1 MPLKAAPAPDPA
13 PVLSAAAREREL
25 YRYYQPDEESM
36 ERTADGVKIPKAS
49 LDPCL
54 TAFAQLGAL
63 RLNAKRGII
72 TLSHGH
78 TEFLLAESGQA
89 LSLQRDDDD
98 GDKLWHGV
106 GAFACP
112 SETHS
117 TIGSEL
123 VDHFC
128 RTEDEYTVNT
138 DLTKDDRYKNNC
150 VVNGEPHVRFLAAV
164 PLRAPSSNAVIGNYI
179 VADDKPRD
187 GLKDTDVEFMIDMGV
202 TVMDYLEAGLIKK
215 KHYRSERML
224 KAITLFVEGKTSLR
238 DWWLK
243 WGHRIQQPS
252 QKRRRHASVLEKLAD
267 DEFGVQ
273 EPVPNL
279 PKGFDSKQWPEDES
293 QPSRTPSSISGTS
306 KDDSRDNRPQL
317 SRVDSHINSADSY
330 GSVAQSSQTWRE
342 RNSSVTTL
350 ENLADPNAEHN
361 ENKSSVSFDLPVP
374 PTTDSSDA
382 PKGLQDALVSSEMKA
397 VFSRASNLIREAIG
411 VQGVIFFDAS
421 IGSFGGNLDGASVD
435 DKPPGAYTDQATV
448 TSEDENARK
457 RFTSD
462 NDTSGSSHSDSTSHL
477 ESLEKSC
484 NILGFSTRRR
494 SSLRGHALSQEY
506 GKLPESMMKRLL
518 KRYPHGKIFNFDH
531 DGNFSS
537 SESSYTSNTDMQ
549 TEKPILPQEKPR
561 RRHRHSKEADAKA
574 ILKILPGARSVFWF
588 PLWDQNRERWFS
600 GSLIWSTSPTRVM
613 CPLEDLTYLA
623 AFGNSAMAEISRI
636 SAQVLEKMKSDFIS
650 SISHEMRSPLHGVL
664 ASVEFLQET
673 TLTEMQEDMVNNI
686 HTSGKV
692 LLDTINHV
700 LDFSKVNRKSK
711 NNTRIPKTAG
721 KRRKKFSLD
730 KPITV
735 EAEVEEITDILVLSE
750 EVIESIC
757 AGHNLVKY
765 VSSPIA
771 ERSSFVN
778 SDDRPIHIIADIE
791 WRPSWVFDIDPGA
804 WSRILMNLFSNAREY
819 FRIYLFSRMILETFV
834 HLKYTKAGF
843 VKISLEIDNR
853 GANSGPDSRESLL
866 LKVRDSGI
874 GISEEFLKHRLFKPF
889 AQEDSLVNGSGLG
902 LSILQHIIRDLG
914 GTIHFTSELGTGTEV
929 VVRLPLTARDSIP
942 TKQGD
947 VDILSEV
954 REVVE
959 GFKFR
964 LDGFDRYPDI
974 TETPTGILPP
984 ESEAAM
990 LLKSTAQSMLIDWF
1004 NMEPVLLDNEAS
1016 GIDLVVIMDPGLGDV
1031 GVKNILDS
1039 YDNQLPSKSGKSIA
1053 IVLCSGYH
1061 RPAPLH
1067 NCGKFRI
1074 FYLQQSYVPHKLA
1087 KVLHSAFC
1095 KSDITE
1101 EDLRTGQ
1108 NTVGELLNQ
1117 AGPSVSQT
1125 VDKVL
1130 QDTIETKDFE
1140 LGDQKSPS
1148 PTNPPDHTSPLP
1160 EPSNPA
1166 PTRPKEM
1173 RVLLV
1178 EDNEINLRLL
1188 VATMR
1193 KLKIKHYTATNGL
1206 EALNTYKKLNGF
1218 CDVIL
1223 MDISMPVMSGI
1234 ESARRIRR
1242 WERDMKCEPT
1252 KLIAL
1257 TGAAN
1262 PATRQEAFSVGMD
1275 LYLTKPLPMKELREM
1290 MEVVRKGREKEGGDV
1305 GEEEEGVDD

>member
-1 MPLKAAPAPDPA
+1 MPLKAAPAPA
-13 PVLSAAAREREL
+13 PILSAAAREREL

-78 TEFLLAESGQA
+78 NEFLLAESGQA

-98 GDKLWHGV
+98 GDKLWQGV
-106 GAFACP
+106 GVFECP
-112 SETHS
+112 SETDS

-128 RTEDEYTVNT
+128 RTEDEYTVIT
-138 DLTKDDRYKNNC
+138 DLTKDDRLKNNC
-150 VVNGEPHVRFLAAV
+150 VVTGEPHVRFVAAV
-164 PLRAPSSNAVIGNYI
+164 PLRAPSSNAVIGIYV

-187 GLKDTDVEFMIDMGV
+187 GLKDTDVDFMIDMGV

-243 WGHRIQQPS
+243 WGHRIQQHS
-252 QKRRRHASVLEKLAD
+252 QKRRRHASVLERLAD

-279 PKGFDSKQWPEDES
+279 PKGLDSEQWPEDES
-293 QPSRTPSSISGTS
+293 LPSQTPSSISGTS
-306 KDDSRDNRPQL
+306 KDDFRDNRPPIP
-317 SRVDSHINSADSY
+317 RVDSHIASADSY
-330 GSVAQSSQTWRE
+330 GSATQSSQTGRE

-350 ENLADPNAEHN
+350 ETLADPNAERN

-374 PTTDSSDA
+374 PTTDSSDVS
-382 PKGLQDALVSSEMKA
+382 KKFQDAQVSSEMKA

-421 IGSFGGNLDGASVD
+421 IGSFGGNLDGASVE
-435 DKPPGAYTDQATV
+435 DKPLGAYTDPTTV
-448 TSEDENARK
+448 SSEDENARK
-457 RFTSD
+457 RSTSD
-462 NDTSGSSHSDSTSHL
+462 NDMSGSSYSDFTSHL
-477 ESLEKSC
+477 ETPEKTC

-494 SSLRGHALSQEY
+494 SSLRGHALSEEY

-549 TEKPILPQEKPR
+549 TEKLILPQEKPR

-600 GSLIWSTSPTRVM
+600 GSFIWSTSPTRVM
-613 CPLEDLTYLA
+613 CPSEDLTYLA

-636 SAQVLEKMKSDFIS
+636 SAQVLDKMKSDFIS

-664 ASVEFLQET
+664 ASVEFLRET

-686 HTSGKV
+686 HTSGKL

-711 NNTRIPKTAG
+711 NNTRIPKTSG
-721 KRRKKFSLD
+721 KRRKKLSLD
-730 KPITV
+730 KPITA
-735 EAEVEEITDILVLSE
+735 EAEVEETTDILVLSE

-771 ERSSFVN
+771 ERSSFIN
-778 SDDRPIHIIADIE
+778 SENRPIHIIADIE
-791 WRPSWVFDIDPGA
+791 WRPSWIFDIDPGA
-804 WSRILMNLFSNAREY
+804 WSRILMNLFSNA
-819 FRIYLFSRMILETFV
+819 
-834 HLKYTKAGF
+834 LKYTKAGF
-843 VKISLEIDNR
+843 VRVSLEIDDR
-853 GANSGPDSRESLL
+853 RANSGPDSRETLL

-889 AQEDSLVNGSGLG
+889 AQEDSLVAGSGLG

-914 GTIHFTSELGTGTEV
+914 GTIHFVSELGTGTEV
-929 VVRLPLTARDSIP
+929 IVRLPLTARDPIP
-942 TKQGD
+942 AKRGD

-984 ESEAAM
+984 EAEAAM
-990 LLKSTAQSMLIDWF
+990 LLKSTTQSMLINWF
-1004 NMEPVLLDNEAS
+1004 NMEPVLLENKAS
-1016 GIDLVVIMDPGLGDV
+1016 GIDLVFIMDPGLGDV

-1039 YDNQLPSKSGKSIA
+1039 YDNQMPSKSGKSTA

-1061 RPAPLH
+1061 RPAPKL
-1067 NCGKFRI
+1067 NTCGKFRI
-1074 FYLQQSYVPHKLA
+1074 FYLQHSCVPHKLA

-1101 EDLRTGQ
+1101 DDLRTGQ
-1108 NTVGELLNQ
+1108 NTVGELLSQ
-1117 AGPSVSQT
+1117 AGPSTSQP
-1125 VDKVL
+1125 VDKIL
-1130 QDTIETKDFE
+1130 LETTKTKDFE
-1140 LGDQKSPS
+1140 TSDQKSPS

-1160 EPSNPA
+1160 EPPNPT
-1166 PTRPKEM
+1166 PTRPTEM

-1206 EALNTYKKLNGF
+1206 EALNTYKKLDGF

-1242 WERDMKCEPT
+1242 WERDMKREPT

-1275 LYLTKPLPMKELREM
+1275 LYLTKPLPMKKLREM
-1290 MEVVRKGREKEGGDV
+1290 MEAVRKVRERGEDL